1 MSRAFVATSILLAAL
16 ACTPVRAEVA
26 PERADRPPETID
38 DFASQTRA
46 ANAQR
51 ADLIL
56 QGKVESIG
64 PQPALP
70 GDTVVVMATL
80 LLSQPAPASLVQRSV
95 SVLID
100 GKLAERVG
108 YDPST
113 AAAPVDPGVAQTH
126 GSGVVDPRSV
136 DPQVAATFVVR
147 MPDIERRSG
156 LVSVVLYSDVDQG
169 WVPGATYAMELGS
182 LPVASRWPPDDPWL
196 IASSLLSIGTAGVLL
211 YSIVRS
217 RRQRRAY
224 ERELEAA
231 KLERD
236 SERKGYI
243 YGLENFEARNLQVR
257 ESEQRSG
264 DAQRG
269 PPVQQ
274 SQALAEPSIPVIP
287 ESITEAL
294 IQKRLVLVLGAGVSV
309 QGGIP
314 TGAALWLQVLARMQT
329 MEPTGTDAHS
339 AVSLRDA
346 LIHEGSSRAIEAIVE
361 TYGRVKI
368 ASALQQI
375 FDEAATQRSLF
386 HEQIAQVAC
395 DVIVDLTFDAM
406 TSRAFPKAEV
416 FTPSRSDGLTAALR
430 EQRPCILK
438 PYGDLQQPEKLAL
451 TPSDVRLALSR
462 APEFERALA
471 GAFSS
476 HSHLFLGVSLPGL
489 DEYLGMLPPSVGSTS
504 REHVAVMAQSSPIAL
519 WQAGPGKRFGIRIE
533 TYQPGAEHRELVT
546 MLERW
551 LAATAQACAQADSL
565 AEVVSQ
571 QQPRLTR
578 VTLENIGAFERLE
591 LDLSDS
597 WTLFL
602 GNNGGGKSTVL
613 RAICV
618 ALAGNDPRAAK
629 AALKLLRNGARSG
642 RIQLEFGRDRIV
654 TELVRDAA
662 GVKVESP
669 QVTPLQAGR
678 LLVLAFPVLRGA
690 THRASRG
697 PREVPGS
704 GPSVDDIAP
713 MIEGVTDSRL
723 DDLKQWIVN
732 LMVQADVTTGGGGS
746 GMLATLRSLIRELIP
761 GQRVSLARVD
771 RNTWTIWLETADG
784 DVEFDAISQGMS
796 SILNWV
802 GVLLRRLYDVYPRA
816 REPEKERA
824 LVLIDE
830 IDAHLHPNWQR
841 RLVEITRRFF
851 PNVQIVATSHSPL
864 LAGAVKQ
871 EELRIVER
879 DPVSGK
885 TTVSAARENLEG
897 QRAEDILVS
906 SLFALDT
913 TRSPEAERSI
923 KSYLALFENP
933 SPSESDKA
941 QMKDLKARLV
951 DLNYGIPLDRT
962 ASAKDEAADAGVPL
976 VDILG
981 ALPEQVAETLRSRL
995 AGSVSSVAASE
1006 KSRPEEA

>member
-1 MSRAFVATSILLAAL
+1 MPRAFIAASIILATL
-16 ACTPVRAEVA
+16 ACNPVRAEAV
-26 PERADRPPETID
+26 PDRADRAPEAVD
-38 DFASQTRA
+38 DIA
-46 ANAQR
+46 AHPFIPIANQR

-56 QGKVESIG
+56 RGKIESIG

-70 GDTVVVMATL
+70 GETVVVMASL
-80 LLSQPAPASLVQRSV
+80 LLSQPAPASVVQRSV

-100 GKLAERVG
+100 GKLAEGVG
-108 YDPST
+108 YDAS
-113 AAAPVDPGVAQTH
+113 AAAPVDLGAAQTA
-126 GSGVVDPRSV
+126 GSDVDPRLV

-156 LVSVVLYSDVDQG
+156 VVSVVLYSNVDQG
-169 WVPGATYAMELGS
+169 WVPGATYAMEMGS
-182 LPVASRWPPDDPWL
+182 MPVASRWPPDDPWL
-196 IASSLLSIGTAGVLL
+196 IGSSLLTLGAAAALL
-211 YSIVRS
+211 FSIVGS

-224 ERELEAA
+224 ERVLEKAS
-231 KLERD
+231 LERD

-243 YGLENFEARNLQVR
+243 HGLENFDARNLQVR
-257 ESEQRSG
+257 ESEPGNAGSQHRPST
-264 DAQRG
+264 
-269 PPVQQ
+269 QQ
-274 SQALAEPSIPVIP
+274 SQTVAEPSTPVIP
-287 ESITEAL
+287 PSITEAL
-294 IQKRLVLVLGAGVSV
+294 IHKRLVLVIGAGASV
-309 QGGIP
+309 QAGIP
-314 TGAALWLQVLARMQT
+314 AAALWLQVLARMQT
-329 MEPTGTDAHS
+329 MEPTEADAQS

-346 LIHEGSSRAIEAIVE
+346 VIHEGSSRAIEAIVE

-368 ASALQQI
+368 ANALQQI

-386 HEQIAQVAC
+386 HEQIAKVPC

-416 FTPSRSDGLTAALR
+416 FTPSRSEGLTAAMR

-438 PYGDLQQPEKLAL
+438 PFGDLQQPEKLAL

-489 DEYLGMLPPSVGSTS
+489 DEYLGMLPPGVGSTS
-504 REHVAVMAQSSPIAL
+504 REHVAVMAQSSPVAL

-551 LAATAQACAQADSL
+551 LAATAQACARAESR
-565 AEVVSQ
+565 AEVISH

-578 VTLENIGAFERLE
+578 ATLENIGAFERLE

-642 RIQLEFGRDRIV
+642 RIQLEFGPDRMV

-690 THRASRG
+690 SNRASRG

-723 DDLKQWIVN
+723 DDLKQWIIN
-732 LMVQADVTTGGGGS
+732 LMVQADATTGGSES

-802 GVLLRRLYDVYPRA
+802 GVLLRRLYDVYPRSPA
-816 REPEKERA
+816 PEKERA

-941 QMKDLKARLV
+941 QMKDLKARMI
-951 DLNYGIPLDRT
+951 DLNYGMPLDRT
-962 ASAKDEAADAGVPL
+962 AAARDEVAAAGAQL

-981 ALPEQVAETLRSRL
+981 ALPEQVADTIRSRL
-995 AGSVSSVAASE
+995 AGPATSVATE